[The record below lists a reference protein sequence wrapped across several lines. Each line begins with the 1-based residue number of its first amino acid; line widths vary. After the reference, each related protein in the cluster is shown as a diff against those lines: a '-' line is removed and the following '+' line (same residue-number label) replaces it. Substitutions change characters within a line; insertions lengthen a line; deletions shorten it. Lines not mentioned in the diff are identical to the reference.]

1 MDADAAVLTTVV
13 LHASPFFKKK
23 VADTATI
30 HALVGGKSA
39 LQNEIIGDVEAEFG
53 ETPDGS
59 ADLPLG
65 ELSKTIGVG
74 CVA

>member
-1 MDADAAVLTTVV
+1 M
-13 LHASPFFKKK
+13 
-23 VADTATI
+23 
-30 HALVGGKSA
+30 
-39 LQNEIIGDVEAEFG
+39 QNEIIGDVEAEFG